1 MDYQNILNEIEQIKK
16 QVTDLGSLNTD
27 QKKKISYKFRLEWN
41 YNSNSMEGNTLTIDD
56 TKEVMVGNISVQNK
70 PLKDIIE
77 MQGHDKVV
85 EDILRIGKAEL
96 RLSEKRIKEIHTSIM
111 YEENEIDKDKI
122 GKWKTGANY
131 ILNYK
136 KERYDFVAPDE
147 VPEKIHDLLN
157 RTNADLDA
165 FFQNKKKALHPI
177 TIALQF
183 HLDYLA
189 IHPFYDG
196 NGRTARILTNLIL
209 VACGYNPFW
218 IDEKDRKIYYS
229 LISDIQGYAADKEP
243 FFEHCAQLIK
253 RSEQIVLDVAEGK
266 EIAEE
271 SDLDKEI
278 ALLAKKW
285 KGKNVSKSPKLIYDI
300 FNFTHTN
307 LIAPCETVLRKF
319 DALFQ
324 EKKIVKKVNGSD
336 KKRTVFDTMKSP
348 SFGVIDTSKT
358 IYGFD
363 IYENDIYSINY
374 QYNQYGLSNAKYDAN
389 LLFEIELQFE
399 TQNYSISITVGYQ
412 TVFKQEF
419 AYGELPDVNTLKEL
433 PQKAAT
439 LCLEGIKQKGG

>member
-16 QVTDLGSLNTD
+16 KVTALGSLSTD

-111 YEENEIDKDKI
+111 YEENDIDKDKI

-136 KERYDFVAPDE
+136 GERYDFVTPDE

-218 IDEKDRKIYYS
+218 IDEKDRRIYYS
-229 LISDIQGYAADKEP
+229 LISDIQGYGADKEP

-336 KKRTVFDTMKSP
+336 KKRTIFDTIKLP
-348 SFGVIDTSKT
+348 SFGVIDISKT

-412 TVFKQEF
+412 TVFEKKF
-419 AYGELPDVNTLKEL
+419 GYGELPDVSTLKEL
-433 PQKAAT
+433 PQKVAT
-439 LCLEGIKQKGG
+439 LCLEDIKQKGG

>member
-16 QVTDLGSLNTD
+16 QVTALGSLNTD

-70 PLKDIIE
+70 PFKDIIE

-111 YEENEIDKDKI
+111 YEENDIDKDKI

-136 KERYDFVAPDE
+136 SERYDFVAPDE

-165 FFQNKKKALHPI
+165 FFQKKKKALHPI

-229 LISDIQGYAADKEP
+229 LISDIQGYGADKEP

-278 ALLAKKW
+278 TLLAKKW
-285 KGKNVSKSPKLIYDI
+285 KGKNVSKSPKLIYDV
-300 FNFTHTN
+300 FHFTETN
-307 LIAPCETVLRKF
+307 LIAPCEIVLRKF
-319 DALFQ
+319 DTLFQ

-336 KKRTVFDTMKSP
+336 KKRTIFDTIKLP

-399 TQNYSISITVGYQ
+399 TQNYSISIKVGYQ
-412 TVFKQEF
+412 TVFGQNF
-419 AYGELPDVNTLKEL
+419 AYGELPEMSTLKEL
-433 PQKAAT
+433 PQKVAT
-439 LCLEGIKQKGG
+439 LCLEDIKQKGG